1 MPADPHRHVRDGE
14 PVEFS
19 ARAQNAQA
27 DAARAEAMRRLS
39 QASRWVKD
47 FRQATIVPVKNSSPT
62 DRARFDVLGLDST
75 LLGAGTDGF
84 KQRPMVNGSTPAAGT
99 HEGRFGI
106 LIEPCK
112 VTKIGRAV
120 VSGVTIARVAVKYAW
135 HRYAEILDNDC
146 TALESRAEETGC
158 AILWKE
164 GGTGTKW
171 AIVKIGVPPRLP
183 FPAKITGVA
192 WQTGGRYSYM
202 FVEVEKTA
210 ATWDGWTT
218 KDQGRTGTAYNLIEC
233 LNSDGACPAQV
244 GEVVLIREESYDDA
258 GSEAVEYWFQ
268 YEEYDNSSSS
278 GGDEESSG
286 LSGHLDVVICDPY
299 RSGDYIYFPQ
309 RRLQFNN
316 GHFAGIGLLPDTW
329 FYICCPDNSSSGE
342 TSSGETSSGDVD
354 SCDPCLEVSGTL
366 TPAGGAGEYLL
377 EPTLWE
383 GKCWWNKG
391 NYYVRWNALGYWEIV
406 LLGDPENYWY
416 KSFQPETPL
425 GDYAPSLTAGG
436 TATVGLCDSSGEPCD
451 NCDGRTPAQI
461 AVTIAGIVN
470 NVTLPECEDCEQF
483 NGTFTLDQVAES
495 RCQYLY
501 TFDPSI
507 CGAEAWISATISG
520 SGDLQVSLYFHEAIQ
535 AVWSKDFGTSP
546 IDCATIDDD
555 LPLVSQG
562 NAVCD
567 TDSATCHAEA
577 L

>member
-1 MPADPHRHVRDGE
+1 MKKVQAGSPLKIPASTWNTFV
-14 PVEFS
+14 
-19 ARAQNAQA
+19 
-27 DAARAEAMRRLS
+27 DAAQDFLARRLNTN
-39 QASRWVKD
+39 QPLAFTPPDACV
-47 FRQATIVPVKNSSPT
+47 VPVKNGSPT
-62 DRARFDVLGLDST
+62 ARSRFDVLGLSGT
-75 LLGAGTDGF
+75 LFDAGSDGF
-84 KQRPMVNGSTPAAGT
+84 KTQPGLTGATPAAGT
-99 HEGRFGI
+99 HDGKFCI
-106 LIEPCK
+106 LLEPCE
-112 VTKIGRAV
+112 VAKIARAV
-120 VSGVTIARVAVKYAW
+120 VSGVAVCKIDVEYQW
-135 HRYAEILDNDC
+135 HRYAEIKDNDC
-146 TALESRAEETGC
+146 TELESRAEETAC
-158 AILWKE
+158 QILYKE
-164 GGTGTKW
+164 TGTGTKW

-183 FPAKITGVA
+183 FPAKITGVT
-192 WQTGGRYSYM
+192 WQTGGRYSYT
-202 FVEVEKTA
+202 FAEVEKTA

-286 LSGHLDVVICDPY
+286 LSGHLDVVICDPR

-309 RRLQFNN
+309 RRLQFAG
-316 GHFAGIGLLPDTW
+316 GHFVGVGLLPDTW

-391 NYYVRWNALGYWEIV
+391 NYYIRWNALGYWELI
-406 LLGDPENYWY
+406 LLGDPDNYWY

-425 GDYAPSLTAGG
+425 GQYAPSLTAGG
-436 TATVGLCDSSGEPCD
+436 TATVGLCDSSGEPCG
-451 NCDGRTPAQI
+451 NCDGRTPLQLAI
-461 AVTIAGIVN
+461 TITGIIN
-470 NVTLPECEDCEQF
+470 NVSTPECEDCEQF

-495 RCQYLY
+495 PCQYLY

-535 AVWSKDFGTSP
+535 VVWSKDFGTVP

-562 NAVCD
+562 NTVCD
-567 TDSATCHAEA
+567 TDSAACHAEA